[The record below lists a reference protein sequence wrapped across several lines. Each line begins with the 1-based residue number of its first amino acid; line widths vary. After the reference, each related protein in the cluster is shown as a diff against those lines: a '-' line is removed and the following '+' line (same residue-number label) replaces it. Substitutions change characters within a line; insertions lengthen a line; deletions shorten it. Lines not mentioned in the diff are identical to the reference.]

1 MDFKAVSNQSL
12 HDILQSITEVPHLG
26 GDFQDLIVADW
37 IKEKFM
43 EFGLDHAEVSSIKY
57 ELKTVS
63 K

>member
-43 EFGLDHAEVSSIKY
+43 EFGLDHAEVSSI
-57 ELKTVS
+57 
-63 K
+63 